1 MGNKFHRRGIRSEP
15 AVGVKCWKPLRLKE
29 RRILKI
35 CIPFSAVAAFL
46 TASLVTL
53 QAQSADTEFQSC
65 LAKLQ
70 QQARQQN
77 LSAKAVTTVA
87 GMEQQQR
94 VLELDRKQPE
104 FAQTFGQY
112 LETRVSADRVRRG
125 REMYSR
131 HRAFLDQLT
140 AKYGVPGQYLVAFW
154 GLETN
159 YGGYLGNMPTLDSL
173 ATLACDPRRSD
184 FFTSEFLTALK
195 VMDRESLEPQ
205 QMRGSWAGAVGHTQF
220 MPSNYIRFAV
230 DGDGDGRIDLW
241 RSEKDALASGAN
253 FLNHLGWQEGF
264 RWGREVI
271 LPVTFDYALAGRKN
285 ARSLKEWVGLGVR
298 LADDSALPATDVKGS
313 ILVPAGHRGPAF
325 IVYDNFAII
334 MNWNRS
340 ESYALSVGLLADRIA
355 GGGGLRRPPPADQRP
370 LARADV
376 LRLQMA
382 LNDKGYD
389 AGEPDGIFGSGTR
402 KALSAYQKDNG
413 RISDGFPDRD
423 VVETLLQGF
432 Q

>member
-1 MGNKFHRRGIRSEP
+1 MN
-15 AVGVKCWKPLRLKE
+15 LRFT
-29 RRILKI
+29 
-35 CIPFSAVAAFL
+35 FSRVAAVAAL
-46 TASLVTL
+46 MLSGPALAASP
-53 QAQSADTEFQSC
+53 EFQSC
-65 LAKLQ
+65 LADLQ
-70 QQARQQN
+70 GKARQQN
-77 LSAKAVTTVA
+77 LSERAVATVA
-87 GMEQQQR
+87 AMEQQQR

-112 LETRVSADRVRRG
+112 LSARLTPDRIRKG
-125 REMYSR
+125 RELYQR
-131 HRAFLDQLT
+131 HRAFLDQL
-140 AKYGVPGQYLVAFW
+140 AAQYGVPGQYLVAFW

-271 LPVTFDYALAGRKN
+271 LPVTFDYALAGSKH
-285 ARSLKEWVGLGVR
+285 ARSLKAWGGLGVR
-298 LADDSALPATDVKGS
+298 LA
-313 ILVPAGHRGPAF
+313 
-325 IVYDNFAII
+325 
-334 MNWNRS
+334 
-340 ESYALSVGLLADRIA
+340 ADRYH
-355 GGGGLRRPPPADQRP
+355 RV
-370 LARADV
+370 LACD
-376 LRLQMA
+376 
-382 LNDKGYD
+382 
-389 AGEPDGIFGSGTR
+389 
-402 KALSAYQKDNG
+402 
-413 RISDGFPDRD
+413 
-423 VVETLLQGF
+423 
-432 Q
+432 